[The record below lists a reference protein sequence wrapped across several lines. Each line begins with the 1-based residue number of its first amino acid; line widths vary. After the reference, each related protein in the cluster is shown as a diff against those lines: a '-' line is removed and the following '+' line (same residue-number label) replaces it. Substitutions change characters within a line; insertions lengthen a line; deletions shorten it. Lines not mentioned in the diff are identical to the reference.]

1 MGIRDQNTGFLGGLL
16 GRGTPPFFEIYV
28 QEVLTDPS
36 RYEFAVEEE
45 DPKPESNLLLGNSI
59 PEAAIAEAPYN
70 SIIGRVV
77 RGHDVRE
84 EVIAYPMMQG
94 HMMLP
99 VKAGEHVWG
108 MINNGRYYWLC
119 RKNFDSQVDDV
130 NLAWGGR
137 FKSATNA
144 KRTSESANAAEG
156 GEDASTLPSNQHPRM
171 NAIFP
176 PVAEDPGE
184 IDMQTYWAERSK
196 GIYEAVPRYKKRP
209 GDLVLQG
216 SNNTLICLGTGGGH
230 TKEAELTLET
240 TSISELE
247 ATEDSLGSGTIDLVT
262 GRGRYAPAKATT
274 DASSLGDTPERTSA
288 ATIVSEFGYT
298 EVDKNPEINDI
309 TEKNLIEGDPDFGF
323 DASRI
328 YISSKSDIDLDF
340 TLIPNYPPIPE
351 VIKEDVGTVPE
362 TSSGSGIAIKSDNIR
377 IIARQ
382 HVAADFFKTA
392 PAEDVQGS
400 IRIVKEGIRDSK
412 GHSATDKT
420 GASII
425 ALESDGTVMID
436 GPTIVIGTGREESN
450 GAGNQVYIGAGATE
464 PIVLGNLMKQLL
476 SDFFTD
482 LSTWISTKF
491 DVHTHGTGTG
501 PTTTPLPSFQ
511 NADAGTGKAKDK
523 LDSTLS
529 KVGKTK

>member
-1 MGIRDQNTGFLGGLL
+1 MGIRDPNSGFLGGLL
-16 GRGTPPFFEIYV
+16 GRGNAPFFEIYV

-36 RYEFAVEEE
+36 RYEFAGEDEE
-45 DPKPESNLLLGNSI
+45 KPESNLLFGNSI
-59 PEAAIAEAPYN
+59 PQAAITDAPYN

-156 GEDASTLPSNQHPRM
+156 GEDASTLPSNQHPRI
-171 NAIFP
+171 NAVFP

-247 ATEDSLGSGTIDLVT
+247 VTEDSLGSGTIDLVT

-328 YISSKSDIDLDF
+328 YISSKSDIDSDF
-340 TLIPNYPPIPE
+340 TLIPNYPPIPAVQTE
-351 VIKEDVGTVPE
+351 GDVGVVPE
-362 TSSGSGIAIKSDNIR
+362 TSNGSAIALKSDNIR
-377 IIARQ
+377 LIARQ
-382 HVAADFFKTA
+382 HIASDFFETTT
-392 PAEDVQGS
+392 AEDVQGS
-400 IRIVKEGIRDSK
+400 IRIVKEGIRDSD
-412 GHSATDKT
+412 GHSSTNDD
-420 GASII
+420 GASLI

-436 GPTIVIGTGREESN
+436 GAMIVIGTGREESN
-450 GAGNQVYIGAGATE
+450 GAGDQVYIGAGATE
-464 PIVLGNLMKQLL
+464 PLVLGNQMKQLL
-476 SDFFTD
+476 SDFFTE
-482 LSTWISTKF
+482 LSSWLSTKF
-491 DVHTHGTGTG
+491 DTHIHPTGTG
-501 PTTTPLPSFQ
+501 PSGPPTVTG
-511 NADAGTGKAKDK
+511 NDAGTGAAKDA